1 MPTIAW
7 IIIFASIGLV
17 LGSLFMLRD
26 TANSM
31 PLSKEKLKK
40 VRKRKAELEAQEREE
55 DQDK

>member
-7 IIIFASIGLV
+7 IIILAAIGLV

-31 PLSKEKLKK
+31 PLSEEKLAKI
-40 VRKRKAELEAQEREE
+40 RQRQAELEAQEQ
-55 DQDK
+55 QDND